1 MTTYLD
7 CNATTPIDPRVA
19 EVVTQFL
26 VHDFGNAGSR
36 THEFGVRAKRA
47 VEEARSWVAGVVGA
61 DPSEVVFTSGATE
74 SNNLAILGLADALET
89 RGRTHIVSTAIEHKA
104 VLEPLELLKERGFA
118 IELIAPGADGRI
130 EVEHVVE
137 RLRPE
142 TGLVS
147 VMHVNNET
155 GVIQPVGAISEVMA
169 GTEVFF
175 HVDAAQG
182 FGKLSG
188 PEAPGID
195 LVSVSGHKMFG
206 PKGIGALIARRRGYA
221 RPPLAPLMVGGGQER
236 GIRPGTLPVH
246 LVAGLGE
253 AARLAAKEG
262 AKRAKRCEALR
273 ADLLG
278 ALKDVPHQ
286 VNGDLSRIIPS
297 TINVSVTG
305 VESEAAIVCL
315 KGIAAVSNGAA
326 CTSASYT
333 TSHVLRAMG
342 LEEARIRSSLRLSW
356 CHLTPDIPGREIR
369 EVLLRLTG

>member
-7 CNATTPIDPRVA
+7 CNATTPVEPRVA
-19 EVVTQFL
+19 EVVTRFL
-26 VHDFGNAGSR
+26 VEDFGNAGSR
-36 THEFGVRAKRA
+36 THEYGVRAKKA
-47 VEEARSWVAGVVGA
+47 VEAARSWVAGVA
-61 DPSEVVFTSGATE
+61 DSDPSEVVFTSGATE

-118 IELIAPGADGRI
+118 VELVAPRADGRI
-130 EVEHVVE
+130 EVDHVVE

-155 GVIQPVGAISEVMA
+155 GVIQPVEAIREA
-169 GTEVFF
+169 LADTEIFF

-188 PEAPGID
+188 LELAGVD

-206 PKGIGALIARRRGYA
+206 PKGIGALIARRSGYV

-236 GIRPGTLPVH
+236 GMRPGTLPVH

-253 AARLAAKEG
+253 AARLASKEHSR
-262 AKRAKRCEALR
+262 RAKRCEALR
-273 ADLLG
+273 ADLLR
-278 ALKDVPHQ
+278 ALADVPHQ
-286 VNGDLSRIIPS
+286 VNGDLSQVIPS

-342 LEEARIRSSLRLSW
+342 LEEARIRSSLRISW
-356 CHLTPDIPGREIR
+356 CHLTPAIPGRQIR
-369 EVLLRLTG
+369 QILRRLAG